1 MLSEKIPD
9 LLDSGRVKV
18 ETAVEEVG
26 VYIPQNMSNNK
37 KMPHVF
43 AMNNLDRKKKT
54 LESCSFNATTAM
66 IIEKTDSSNNDQHAK
81 AITISTSTPEQRK
94 TLPSGPSISIPTICI
109 KQKIDRYPGLLVI
122 W

>member
-1 MLSEKIPD
+1 MISEKILD
-9 LLDSGRVKV
+9 LLDFGRVKV
-18 ETAVEEVG
+18 ESAVEEVG

-37 KMPHVF
+37 KMSHVF
-43 AMNNLDRKKKT
+43 AMNNLDWKKKT
-54 LESCSFNATTAM
+54 LESSFNATTAM